1 LTTKQITSAAIFL
14 GTGCLLFAAEAPH
27 QDELTHKVQVS
38 ETKRIAFPQGSTL
51 RFRNSVGVLTVEAW
65 DRPEVEIT
73 TIKSTKTAIGA
84 GGLEKARQRL
94 DKVSVSAGQQGGE
107 LVVTTTFPRH
117 RPFGLPYPL
126 SGNTGFDLEYRVKA
140 PASAR
145 IVADHTLGEVNIDGV
160 AGDIEVTVA
169 QGQILLHLQW
179 RCLPADRRSTGEIAT
194 IAHRAGLRSM
204 AIDGFEK
211 ANPNVTVVGDDTNP
225 CDDPTTFDAKP
236 DSAVDSSS
244 TKDTAVTAAV

>member
-1 LTTKQITSAAIFL
+1 MSGSRGRATRCRGWRHPLTTKQITSAAIFL

-126 SGNTGFDLEYRVKA
+126 SGNTGLDLEYRVKA

-169 QGQILLHLQW
+169 QGQILLHLPEEQKYTIQ
-179 RCLPADRRSTGEIAT
+179 ARSEFGSVNSDFSEP
-194 IAHRAGLRSM
+194 
-204 AIDGFEK
+204 EK
-211 ANPNVTVVGDDTNP
+211 HAPWLLGHV
-225 CDDPTTFDAKP
+225 
-236 DSAVDSSS
+236 SAE
-244 TKDTAVTAAV
+244 TAAVPHK